1 MFQHCQAQG
10 KARLTD
16 SASKGTMNLLETQ
29 FIAYTESEKTRSQRY
44 QFSVAFAQDDSETR
58 EAG

>member
-16 SASKGTMNLLETQ
+16 SASKGTMSLFETQ
-29 FIAYTESEKTRSQRY
+29 FIAYTESKKTRSQRC
-44 QFSVAFAQDDSETR
+44 QFSVVFAQDDSETQ